1 MDNPA
6 LTNFPIWPL
15 LVYTLAVL
23 LLVGV
28 MIGLSYLL
36 GQRHREHAT
45 GEAYESGILTTGS
58 ARLRFSAQF
67 YLVAMFFVIFDLE
80 AAFIFAWAIAF
91 KEAGWTGYLG
101 ILVFIGILFAVLVYE
116 WRIGALDFG
125 LSGKKIIKQQ
135 KRMNHKKPD
144 AA

>member
-1 MDNPA
+1 MENPA
-6 LTNFPIWPL
+6 PINYPLWPL

-23 LLVGV
+23 FLVSI
-28 MIGLSYLL
+28 MIGLSYIL
-36 GQRHREHAT
+36 GQRHRERAT
-45 GEAYESGILTTGS
+45 GEPFESGILTTGS

-80 AAFIFAWAIAF
+80 AAFIIAWAIAF
-91 KEAGWTGYLG
+91 KEAGWVGYFG
-101 ILVFIGILFAVLVYE
+101 ILVFIGILLAVLVYE

-135 KRMNHKKPD
+135 KRMNHQKPD